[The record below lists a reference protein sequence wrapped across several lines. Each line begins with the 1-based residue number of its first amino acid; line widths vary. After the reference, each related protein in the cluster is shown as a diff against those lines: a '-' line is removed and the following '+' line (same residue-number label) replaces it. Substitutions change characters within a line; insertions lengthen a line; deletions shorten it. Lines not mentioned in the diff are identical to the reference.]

1 MVMQGTRRGPERR
14 KTRQASRP
22 TDARSHYWMPQNSLS
37 GSFFF
42 LFANCLILPTGTTC
56 LQLSI
61 FDFFSSTTYR
71 PQNRPPP
78 PGLYLWDKLRTEN
91 SRQPSCIIHTHT
103 HTHYTHPPH
112 WGGTGLTI
120 VPTLNMRNPSNP
132 IVAVHTPSARL
143 SDLLEV
149 PFGR

>member
-37 GSFFF
+37 ASFFF

-71 PQNRPPP
+71 PQNRPPQ

-91 SRQPSCIIHTHT
+91 SRQPSCIVLLIHTHT
-103 HTHYTHPPH
+103 
-112 WGGTGLTI
+112 L
-120 VPTLNMRNPSNP
+120 
-132 IVAVHTPSARL
+132 HTPPPLGGNGTNYCSNTEHAEPIKPHRCSAHPI
-143 SDLLEV
+143 S
-149 PFGR
+149 